1 MPDALDEKLRLRDGA
16 EKLELPDEAAQ
27 ILGDLRTAV
36 NEGEA
41 AVRIDGHKKLWVYNA
56 PDLCNRLS
64 SLASGKVRNQA

>member
-41 AVRIDGHKKLWVYNA
+41 AVRTDGHKKLWVYEV
-56 PDLCNRLS
+56 PDLCKRLS
-64 SLASGKVRNQA
+64 FLASRKVRNQA